1 MADSQKMVLAGL
13 GAAGIAAAIYCLTK
27 ETKTNI
33 KKTSLVQE
41 SKGAPAGGKTK
52 VEDISKE
59 TVSTILKEIIDSQ
72 EKMKSYMKTLTKEL
86 KTKQMDF
93 EQTYDRVRQVQ
104 PDDPLEKYGLSMME
118 FDRLLDKY
126 QSDPVVREAIAK
138 IMGAPNP
145 ANTQSAKVQEIT
157 VKEIIAVHKFMLEEL
172 EQLVKIY
179 QGLQNKTTGGRE
191 LDMKTVTIVAQAMVG
206 AKMEEKFNIAS
217 EDLESAVLLYHTML
231 ATDQEFAGINQ
242 QIQHTMGKLMGNA
255 FPAAEIAQS

>member
-1 MADSQKMVLAGL
+1 MADNQKMILAGL
-13 GAAGIAAAIYCLTK
+13 GAAGVAAAVYCLSASSDK
-27 ETKTNI
+27 KP
-33 KKTSLVQE
+33 KKTAAAQDN
-41 SKGAPAGGKTK
+41 KGAPLDSKTK

-72 EKMKSYMKTLTKEL
+72 EKMKSYMKTLTKDL

-93 EQTYDRVRQVQ
+93 QQTYDRVREVQ
-104 PDDPLEKYGLSMME
+104 PNDPLEKYGLSMME
-118 FDRLLDKY
+118 FDQLLDKH
-126 QSDPVVREAIAK
+126 QSDPTVREAIAK

-172 EQLVKIY
+172 EKLVKIY
-179 QGLQNKTTGGRE
+179 QGLQNNPAGGQE
-191 LDMKTVTIVAQAMVG
+191 LDIKTVTIVAQAMVG

-231 ATDQEFAGINQ
+231 ATDQEFAGINL
-242 QIQHTMGKLMGNA
+242 QIQHTMGKLMGNP
-255 FPAAEIAQS
+255 FPAGETAQA

>member
-13 GAAGIAAAIYCLTK
+13 GAAGIAAVIYCLTK
-27 ETKTNI
+27 ETKPPRL
-33 KKTSLVQE
+33 KDSLAQE
-41 SKGAPAGGKTK
+41 SKGVPGDGKTK
-52 VEDISKE
+52 VEDIPKE

-72 EKMKSYMKTLTKEL
+72 EQMKAYMKTLTKEL

-93 EQTYDRVRQVQ
+93 QQTYNRVRKMQ
-104 PDDPLEKYGLSMME
+104 PDDPLEKHGLSMME
-118 FDRLLDKY
+118 FDQLLDKH
-126 QSDPVVREAIAK
+126 QGDPKVREAIAK

-172 EQLVKIY
+172 EKLVKVY
-179 QGLQNKTTGGRE
+179 QDVQKEGLAE

-206 AKMEEKFNIAS
+206 AKMEEKFNFAS

-231 ATDQEFAGINQ
+231 ATDQEFAVINQ
-242 QIQHTMGKLMGNA
+242 QIQHTMSKLMGNTL
-255 FPAAEIAQS
+255 AAGTPQS

>member
-1 MADSQKMVLAGL
+1 MADNQKMVLAGV
-13 GAAGIAAAIYCLTK
+13 GAAGLAAVIYCLTK
-27 ETKTNI
+27 ESKST
-33 KKTSLVQE
+33 KKTSLAAE

-93 EQTYDRVRQVQ
+93 QQTYDRVRQVQ
-104 PDDPLEKYGLSMME
+104 PNDPLEKYGLSMME
-118 FDRLLDKY
+118 FDQLLDKY
-126 QSDPVVREAIAK
+126 QSDPMVREAIAK

-145 ANTQSAKVQEIT
+145 ANTQSVKVQEIT

-172 EQLVKIY
+172 EKLVKIY
-179 QGLQNKTTGGRE
+179 QGLQNKPTGGQE

-231 ATDQEFAGINQ
+231 ATDQEFATINL
-242 QIQHTMGKLMGNA
+242 QIQHTMGKLMGNP
-255 FPAAEIAQS
+255 FPAAETAQP